1 MNKKSKKT
9 LKNAFNIPEPNRK
22 EQFFNSLEI
31 RQQKKLPAHIPMYI
45 SAVTTAVLVIGIWG
59 GIKNLPDFKAP
70 ETMDKPAYSEPTSR
84 TEIKKENN
92 IQTSIVSSTEKN
104 TTAVSAVRT
113 STKTT
118 STESVTGHSETVT
131 TVTSETINT
140 TAKENK
146 TRPNEDSQ
154 EIQTTDDLSESTAE
168 NHSTTSTTNKITS
181 SARTTARTTTT
192 QTTLRTTTKTTTHYT
207 TVSDTTIAVTT
218 QDSETTTT
226 PAPATV
232 TTKTT
237 GNMGGLFPTTTASEQ
252 DPPVTTTTTGQ
263 SGTTNDIPIDYTV
276 NPPVRYYPDYNN
288 TVDISD
294 LIDNN
299 FTPPSHDGTQ
309 TEIENSLGDWVK
321 HSDLIVVATVDEVIY
336 TGIDGKPYT
345 QENITVSRV
354 IYGDIPQNSVIS
366 VYGIGGYIPVA
377 DYTEFELPDIEPDSM
392 LFVPYNNK
400 TTPEVGETCL
410 YFLRKSNG
418 KFPDG
423 SYYLTSLTDTSKF
436 RYNNGYYTNLNKN
449 NLMFTID
456 ELYEYLNN

>member
-9 LKNAFNIPEPNRK
+9 LKDSFNIPEPNRK

-31 RQQKKLPAHIPMYI
+31 RQQKKLPAHIPMYV
-45 SAVTTAVLVIGIWG
+45 SAVATAVLVIGVWG
-59 GIKNLPDFKAP
+59 GVKNLPYFNPP
-70 ETMDKPAYSEPTSR
+70 EITDIPVYS
-84 TEIKKENN
+84 K
-92 IQTSIVSSTEKN
+92 QTSMTESYKNTTTAVSAVTEKN
-104 TTAVSAVRT
+104 TTIVSAVRT

-118 STESVTGHSETVT
+118 STEKVTRHSETVT

-140 TAKENK
+140 TTKENK
-146 TRPNEDSQ
+146 TRHTEDSQ
-154 EIQTTDDLSESTAE
+154 EIKTTDDLSESTAE
-168 NHSTTSTTNKITS
+168 NHNTTSTATEITS

-192 QTTLRTTTKTTTHYT
+192 RTTTKTTTCYT
-207 TVSDTTIAVTT
+207 TVADTTIAVTT
-218 QDSETTTT
+218 QDFEITTT
-226 PAPATV
+226 PAPSTV
-232 TTKTT
+232 TTTT
-237 GNMGGLFPTTTASEQ
+237 KGNTGLFPITTIADEQ
-252 DPPVTTTTTGQ
+252 DPPVIVTTTGQ
-263 SGTTNDIPIDYTV
+263 SGATNDIPIDYTV
-276 NPPVRYYPDYNN
+276 NPPVRYYPNDN
-288 TVDISD
+288 VIDISD

-299 FTPPSHDGTQ
+299 FTPPPSNDGIQ
-309 TEIENSLGDWVK
+309 TEIENSLGNWVK
-321 HSDLIVVATVDEVIY
+321 QSDLIVIATVDEVIY
-336 TGIDGKPYT
+336 TGIDGIPYT
-345 QENITVSRV
+345 QENISVSEV

>member
-9 LKNAFNIPEPNRK
+9 LKDAFNIPEPNRK

-31 RQQKKLPAHIPMYI
+31 RQQKKLPAHIPMYV
-45 SAVTTAVLVIGIWG
+45 SAVATAVLVIGVWG
-59 GIKNLPDFKAP
+59 GVKNLPYFNPP
-70 ETMDKPAYSEPTSR
+70 EITDIPVYS
-84 TEIKKENN
+84 K
-92 IQTSIVSSTEKN
+92 QTSMTESYKNTTTAVSAVTEKN
-104 TTAVSAVRT
+104 TTTVSAVRT

-118 STESVTGHSETVT
+118 STKKVTGHSETVT

-140 TAKENK
+140 TTKENK
-146 TRPNEDSQ
+146 TRHTEDSQ
-154 EIQTTDDLSESTAE
+154 EIKTTDDLSESTAE
-168 NHSTTSTTNKITS
+168 NHNTTSTATEITS

-192 QTTLRTTTKTTTHYT
+192 RTTTTRTTTKTTTCYT
-207 TVSDTTIAVTT
+207 TVADTTIAVTT
-218 QDSETTTT
+218 QDFEITTT

-232 TTKTT
+232 TTTT
-237 GNMGGLFPTTTASEQ
+237 KDNTGLFPITTIADEQ
-252 DPPVTTTTTGQ
+252 DPPVPATTTTGQ
-263 SGTTNDIPIDYTV
+263 SGATNDIPIDYTV
-276 NPPVRYYPDYNN
+276 NPPVRYYPNDNII
-288 TVDISD
+288 DIGD
-294 LIDNN
+294 LIDNS
-299 FTPPSHDGTQ
+299 FTPPSHDGIQ
-309 TEIENSLGDWVK
+309 TEIENSLGDFVK
-321 HSDLIVVATVDEVIY
+321 QSDLIVVATVDEVIY

-345 QENITVSRV
+345 QENLTISEV

-366 VYGIGGYIPVA
+366 VYGMGGYIPVA
-377 DYTEFELPDIEPDSM
+377 DYTEFELPDVEPDSM

-436 RYNNGYYTNLNKN
+436 RYNNSYYTNLNKN